1 MGAQGGGGVVRRAA
15 AGVAAHPIPVMI
27 AAFVLLPLLP
37 FPHPSVAFPFIRFTR
52 LYAALTSQIL
62 VWGLFA
68 LGYNILLGYTGILSF
83 GHAAYWG
90 LGAYGLGLAVVHL
103 KVGFWAGLGIGVGAA
118 TLGATLFGVFCLH
131 RRGIYFAMLTL
142 AFAQLL
148 YFIVLQTYSFTG
160 GDDGLRGFALRQ
172 VALPGGL
179 RLAIAGPLRFY
190 YFALVFVILSVLALK
205 RVLESPF
212 GRVLQAIRESEERA
226 RACGY
231 DTDRVKLLSFIL
243 SGFFGGLAGALGAV
257 HLSFV
262 PIESLYWTTS
272 GEVVIMTLLGG
283 QGSFFGPFV
292 GAAVFLLLQDLLSVF
307 TEHWELFLGA
317 LFMAFVLYLPK
328 GIWGAI
334 LDLPGLRGA
343 RTGTAGHDAATSRR
357 AAGSGG

>member
-1 MGAQGGGGVVRRAA
+1 VGAARGEGLAG
-15 AGVAAHPIPVMI
+15 GVAAVVGRHPVPVMI
-27 AAFVLLPLLP
+27 AAFAVLPLIP
-37 FPHPSVAFPFIRFTR
+37 FPHPAAAFPFVGFSR
-52 LYAALTSQIL
+52 LYEALAAQIL
-62 VWGLFA
+62 IWGLFA

-90 LGAYGLGLAVVHL
+90 LGGYGLGLAVVHL
-103 KVGFWAGLGIGVGAA
+103 RVGFWAGLGIGVGAA
-118 TLGATLFGVFCLH
+118 TLGAALFGLFCLH

-148 YFIVLQTYSFTG
+148 YFIVLQTYSVTG
-160 GDDGLRGFALRQ
+160 GDDGLRGLAIGE
-172 VALPGGL
+172 VGLPGGY
-179 RLAIAGPLRFY
+179 RVAIEGPLRFY
-190 YFALVFVILSVLALK
+190 YFALAFVALSVLALK

-243 SGFFGGLAGALGAV
+243 SGFFSGLAGVLSAV

-283 QGSFFGPFV
+283 QGTFFGPFV

-317 LFMAFVLYLPK
+317 LFMAFVLYLPR

-334 LDLPGLRGA
+334 VDL
-343 RTGTAGHDAATSRR
+343 AGPRR
-357 AAGSGG
+357 SAGEAAGPWAGGGG